1 MSLILHRGAKA
12 VTLGELAE
20 LPFPKPMGN
29 RHKIRPFYEDVELL
43 HNLLKYFGNRVEEQ
57 RYGVLFKEDM
67 PSRFFGFMTVIG
79 DGLSRNDEFSVQI
92 GVRGSYDQSVA
103 RKIGIGSQVFVCDNL
118 AMSAEFSFAARQ
130 TTNSD
135 ERIINGLFTIVR
147 DELPRFA
154 DRQLRKFEMMKR
166 TPIHHQN
173 AAFLLT
179 SMVLQD
185 IITPTQMKEAAKE
198 WWNES
203 ELNQWTLYNAITSA
217 LKSAGEESIWDR
229 SIRVTNFLT

>member
-12 VTLGELAE
+12 VTLDELAG
-20 LPFPKPMGN
+20 LPFPKPMGS

-67 PSRFFGFMTVIG
+67 PSRFFGFMTVMG
-79 DGLSRNDEFSVQI
+79 DGLSSNDDFSVQV

-103 RKIGIGSQVFVCDNL
+103 RKIGIGSRVFVCDNL
-118 AMSAEFSFAARQ
+118 AMSAEFTFAARQ

-135 ERIINGLFTIVR
+135 ERIINGLFTIVK

-154 DRQLRKFEMMKR
+154 HRQLQKFEMMRR
-166 TPIHHQN
+166 TPVHHQN
-173 AAFLLT
+173 AAFSLT
-179 SMVLQD
+179 SMMLQD

-198 WWNES
+198 WWNGN